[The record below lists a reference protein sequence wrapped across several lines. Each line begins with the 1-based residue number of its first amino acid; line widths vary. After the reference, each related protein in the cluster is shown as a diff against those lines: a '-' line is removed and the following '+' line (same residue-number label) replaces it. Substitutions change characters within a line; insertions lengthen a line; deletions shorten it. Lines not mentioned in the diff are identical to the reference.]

1 MQLTSSSPHEGGK
14 EKIAGKAPP
23 MHKSLGMTVQFFQL
37 DSYRFAVLEAR
48 GIGVCFW
55 KCFQNSVW
63 EAIVQGTPHS
73 SD

>member
-48 GIGVCFW
+48 GIGVCF
-55 KCFQNSVW
+55 
-63 EAIVQGTPHS
+63 
-73 SD
+73 